1 MMPFR
6 PLLSFAASAVLLACL
21 AQGAAAQY
29 GPGGYR
35 GDPNADPAYDPR
47 EGRTY
52 QRTPLPY
59 ERSPYDRGPIAQEPL
74 PAPNYG
80 PRPAYGAPAYP
91 PYANRGPADD
101 DAYDPQQGYNPHQ
114 GYPAQQGALPQTGYG
129 AQDSFGARRYEPGPA
144 VTGGVIR
151 PPVDI
156 VPGGRPGT
164 LASLPVEDQPE
175 TGEPKEL
182 PAQFKRQ
189 TVPYATKEPAGSIII
204 DTQNT
209 YLYYV
214 LGGGQAIRYGIG
226 VGRDG
231 FTWAGVEKISRLA
244 EWPDWHPP
252 AEMIERQ
259 PYLPRF
265 MAGGPGNP
273 LGARALYL
281 GKTVYR
287 IHGTNQPSTI
297 GQFVSS
303 GCIRLLNEDV
313 EDLYTRVKVGT
324 KVVVLP
330 GSAPAQAGV
339 PGPVTPTASNAPVV
353 R

>member
-1 MMPFR
+1 MPFR
-6 PLLSFAASAVLLACL
+6 PVLSAAATLTILTLTGWGAL
-21 AQGAAAQY
+21 AQYAA
-29 GPGGYR
+29 PPVYR
-35 GDPNADPAYDPR
+35 GDDAYGRPVYQRGTTLYDPR
-47 EGRTY
+47 SAVAEPIQGQPYGAT
-52 QRTPLPY
+52 QPLP
-59 ERSPYDRGPIAQEPL
+59 PGGPLYSE
-74 PAPNYG
+74 
-80 PRPAYGAPAYP
+80 
-91 PYANRGPADD
+91 RGPAPDEL
-101 DAYDPQQGYNPHQ
+101 YDPQQGYNPHQ
-114 GYPAQQGALPQTGYG
+114 GYVPYPGYG
-129 AQDSFGARRYEPGPA
+129 QEAPGAQPPYDPNQGPA

-156 VPGGRPGT
+156 VPGGRQGT

-182 PAQFKRQ
+182 PPQFKRQ
-189 TVPYATKEPAGSIII
+189 TVPYATREPVGSIII
-204 DTQNT
+204 DTPNT

-214 LGGGQAIRYGIG
+214 IGGGQAIRYGIG

-231 FTWAGVEKISRLA
+231 FTWSGVEKITRLA

-273 LGARALYL
+273 MGARALYL

-303 GCIRLLNEDV
+303 GCIRMLNEDV
-313 EDLYTRVKVGT
+313 EDLYGRVKVGT

-330 GSAPAQAGV
+330 GNTPA
-339 PGPVTPTASNAPVV
+339 ASNAPIV

>member
-1 MMPFR
+1 MPFR
-6 PLLSFAASAVLLACL
+6 PVLCAAASVTILSLTGWGAL
-21 AQGAAAQY
+21 AQYAA
-29 GPGGYR
+29 PPVYR
-35 GDPNADPAYDPR
+35 GDDAYGRPIYQRGPTLYDPR
-47 EGRTY
+47 SAVAEPIQGQSY
-52 QRTPLPY
+52 GAPQPQASAGPVY
-59 ERSPYDRGPIAQEPL
+59 GERSPAAG
-74 PAPNYG
+74 
-80 PRPAYGAPAYP
+80 
-91 PYANRGPADD
+91 

-114 GYPAQQGALPQTGYG
+114 GYVPYPGYG
-129 AQDSFGARRYEPGPA
+129 QQEAPGARPPYDPNQAPA

-156 VPGGRPGT
+156 VPGGRQGT

-182 PAQFKRQ
+182 PVQFKRQ
-189 TVPYATKEPAGSIII
+189 TVSYATREPVGSIII
-204 DTQNT
+204 DTPNT

-214 LGGGQAIRYGIG
+214 IGGGQAIRYGIG

-231 FTWAGVEKISRLA
+231 FTWSGVEKITRLA

-273 LGARALYL
+273 MGARALYL

-303 GCIRLLNEDV
+303 GCIRMLNEDV
-313 EDLYTRVKVGT
+313 EDLYSRVKVGT

-330 GSAPAQAGV
+330 GNAPA
-339 PGPVTPTASNAPVV
+339 ASNAPIV

>member
-1 MMPFR
+1 MPFR
-6 PLLSFAASAVLLACL
+6 PILSTAASLALLAMSGWAASA
-21 AQGAAAQY
+21 QY
-29 GPGGYR
+29 ASPPIYRGGPGAELPPIAGPR
-35 GDPNADPAYDPR
+35 ADDRYGRTVYQGGPVLYGARIPDDDEIYDPL
-47 EGRTY
+47 E
-52 QRTPLPY
+52 
-59 ERSPYDRGPIAQEPL
+59 
-74 PAPNYG
+74 
-80 PRPAYGAPAYP
+80 
-91 PYANRGPADD
+91 
-101 DAYDPQQGYNPHQ
+101 GYNPHQ
-114 GYPAQQGALPQTGYG
+114 GYSSDPTYDARDPMGAPRYDQG
-129 AQDSFGARRYEPGPA
+129 PGPA

-151 PPVDI
+151 PPVGI
-156 VPGGRPGT
+156 APGGYPGST

-182 PAQFKRQ
+182 PPQFKRQ
-189 TVPYATKEPAGSIII
+189 TVAYATKEPAGSIII

-214 LGGGQAIRYGIG
+214 LGKGMAIRYGIG
-226 VGRDG
+226 VGREG
-231 FTWAGVEKISRLA
+231 FTWSGVEKISRLA

-273 LGARALYL
+273 MGARALYL

-303 GCIRLLNEDV
+303 GCIRMLNEDV
-313 EDLYTRVKVGT
+313 EDLYTRVKVGS

-330 GSAPAQAGV
+330 GSAPASASNMPPAGA
-339 PGPVTPTASNAPVV
+339 PAPTAANAPVV

>member
-1 MMPFR
+1 MMSFR
-6 PLLSFAASAVLLACL
+6 PILSLAASAAVLACL
-21 AQGAAAQY
+21 AQGAAGQSS
-29 GPGGYR
+29 GVYR
-35 GDPNADPAYDPR
+35 GNPNVDTTGALDAREDSRYGQTYQRNPLPYDPR
-47 EGRTY
+47 AT
-52 QRTPLPY
+52 
-59 ERSPYDRGPIAQEPL
+59 IAQEPL
-74 PAPNYG
+74 QAPNYG
-80 PRPAYGAPAYP
+80 GPRPVYGPGGAPAYVD
-91 PYANRGPADD
+91 RGPADD
-101 DAYDPQQGYNPHQ
+101 DVYDPQQGYNPHQ
-114 GYPAQQGALPQTGYG
+114 GYNPQPGYG

-189 TVPYATKEPAGSIII
+189 TVPYATREPAGSIII

-226 VGRDG
+226 VGREG

-273 LGARALYL
+273 MGARALYL

-313 EDLYTRVKVGT
+313 EDLYSRVKVGS

-330 GSAPAQAGV
+330 GSAPA
-339 PGPVTPTASNAPVV
+339 ASNAPIV